1 LGKAVSVGLYTYLQV
16 RAGIAKKNWGTFCE
30 KDHRVIMPLLASG
43 AGYPAVARD
52 WFSHLRT
59 HGMEAAPSNGE
70 LDGWTSFQAVYE
82 ATFASGPRPDKEEF
96 SRWLPLVEQ
105 FAF

>member
-1 LGKAVSVGLYTYLQV
+1 MGKAVSVGLYTYRQV

-52 WFSHLRT
+52 WFERIRNQGLGPQSRD
-59 HGMEAAPSNGE
+59 E
-70 LDGWTSFQAVYE
+70 LDGWTHFHAVYQE
-82 ATFASGPRPDKEEF
+82 IFQDVAAKPDKDEF
-96 SRWLPLVEQ
+96 CRWLPLVEQ